1 MGSAEGSGFV
11 GYDLFGS
18 GKIGN
23 AVFNDFI
30 LDANRAISLS
40 VAGFCSASHQNIFL
54 VTIGKVF
61 SESLQLG

>member
-11 GYDLFGS
+11 GYDLFRS

-40 VAGFCSASHQNIFL
+40 VAGFFL
-54 VTIGKVF
+54 CLTSKYF
-61 SESLQLG
+61 SCNHW

>member
-1 MGSAEGSGFV
+1 MGSAGGSGFV
-11 GYDLFGS
+11 GYDLFRS

-23 AVFNDFI
+23 AVNDFI

-61 SESLQLG
+61 SEFLQLG